1 MKHKTLDDVN
11 VKGKTLIVRVDFNS
25 TVDPETKKLI
35 DDERIKLHS
44 ITIKELAEK
53 GAKVIVLAHQGRPGD
68 ADFIGLGQHAS
79 RLKEI
84 LGLDVKFVED
94 IVGEKAVTAIKG
106 LRYGDIILL
115 DNVRTLSDEMAKKS
129 IEEHANSTIVKFLA
143 PLADLFVIDAFAAAH
158 RAHASI
164 VGFIPKLPT
173 VFGRVMEKELLA
185 IDKVRSVE
193 NRPIVYVLGG
203 SKVKE
208 GIEISEY
215 VLSNNRVDYILT
227 GGLVAQLF
235 LYAKGVNLGSVNV
248 KVLEGRDLLG
258 LVPKAKIILDNFKEK
273 VITPKDLAV
282 KSNGRRRELFVEELP
297 SEDEICDIGSRTME
311 HFAKFLS
318 NAKAVFLHGPM
329 GVYEDS
335 KFIEGTRSV
344 FKAAVESGAFTVA
357 GGGHTIAALSRL
369 DLHDKVSY
377 VSSGGG
383 ALLEALM
390 GKRLPVIE
398 AIEKYQAKF
407 FS

>member
-1 MKHKTLDDVN
+1 MKYKTLDDVN
-11 VKGKTLIVRVDFNS
+11 VKGKTVIVRVDFNS
-25 TVDPETKKLI
+25 TVDPETKKLL

-44 ITIKELAEK
+44 ITIKELADK

-79 RLKEI
+79 CLKEI
-84 LGLDVKFVED
+84 LGRDVKFVED
-94 IVGEKAVTAIKG
+94 VIGEKAVTTIKALKDG
-106 LRYGDIILL
+106 EILLL
-115 DNVRTLSDEMAKKS
+115 DNVRSLPDEMAKKS
-129 IEEHANSTIVKFLA
+129 IEEHANSMIVKVLA

-173 VFGRVMEKELLA
+173 VFGRIMEREIIA

-193 NRPIVYVLGG
+193 NRPIIYVLGG

-208 GIEISEY
+208 GVEISEY

-235 LYAKGVNLGSVNV
+235 LYAKGINLGEVNV
-248 KVLEGRDLLG
+248 KILKERGLLD
-258 LVPKAKIILDNFKEK
+258 LVPKAKTLMDTFKEK
-273 VITPKDLAV
+273 IVTPKDLAV
-282 KSNGRRRELFVEELP
+282 RSNGQRKEILVEELP
-297 SEDEICDIGSRTME
+297 TEYEISDIGSKTME
-311 HFAKFLS
+311 YFTKFLT

-335 KFIEGTRSV
+335 KFIEGTRAV
-344 FKAAVESGAFTVA
+344 FKAAVEAKAFTVA

-369 DLHDKVSY
+369 GLYDKVSY

-398 AIEKYQAKF
+398 AIEKYQTKF
-407 FS
+407 S

>member
-1 MKHKTLDDVN
+1 MKYKTLDDVN
-11 VKGKTLIVRVDFNS
+11 VKGKTVIVRVDFNS
-25 TVDPETKKLI
+25 TVDPETKKLL

-44 ITIKELAEK
+44 ITIKELADK
-53 GAKVIVLAHQGRPGD
+53 GAKVLVLAHQGRPGD
-68 ADFIGLGQHAS
+68 ADFIGLGQHAN

-84 LGLDVKFVED
+84 LGRDVKFVED
-94 IVGEKAVTAIKG
+94 VVGEKAVSAIKTLKDG
-106 LRYGDIILL
+106 EILLL
-115 DNVRTLSDEMAKKS
+115 DNVRSLQDEMAKKS
-129 IEEHANSTIVKFLA
+129 IEEHANSMIVKVLA

-173 VFGRVMEKELLA
+173 VLGRIMEKEIIA

-193 NRPIVYVLGG
+193 NKPIVYVLGG

-208 GIEISEY
+208 GVEISEY

-235 LYAKGVNLGSVNV
+235 LYAKGINLGEVNV
-248 KVLEGRDLLG
+248 KILKDKGLLD
-258 LVPKAKIILDNFKEK
+258 LVPKAKTLLDTFKEK
-273 VITPKDLAV
+273 IVTPKDLAV
-282 KSNGRRRELFVEELP
+282 NSNGQRMEILTEELP
-297 SEDEICDIGSRTME
+297 TEYEISDIGSKTME
-311 HFAKFLS
+311 YFTRFLS

-335 KFIEGTRSV
+335 KFIEGTRTV
-344 FKAAVESGAFTVA
+344 FKAAVEAKAFTVA

-369 DLHDKVSY
+369 GLYDKVSY

-390 GKRLPVIE
+390 GKKLPVIE
-398 AIEKYQAKF
+398 AIEKYQTKF
-407 FS
+407 F

>member
-1 MKHKTLDDVN
+1 MKYKTLDGVN
-11 VKGKTLIVRVDFNS
+11 VKGKTVIVRVDFNS
-25 TVDPETKKLI
+25 TVDPETKKLL

-44 ITIKELAEK
+44 ITIKELADK
-53 GAKVIVLAHQGRPGD
+53 GAKVLVLAHQGRPGD
-68 ADFIGLGQHAS
+68 ADFIGLGQHAN

-84 LGLDVKFVED
+84 LGRDVKFVED
-94 IVGEKAVTAIKG
+94 VVGEKAVSAIKTLKDG
-106 LRYGDIILL
+106 EILLL
-115 DNVRTLSDEMAKKS
+115 DNVRSLQDEMAKKS
-129 IEEHANSTIVKFLA
+129 IEEHANSMIVKVLA

-173 VFGRVMEKELLA
+173 VLGRIMEKEIIA

-208 GIEISEY
+208 GVEISEY

-235 LYAKGVNLGSVNV
+235 LYAKGINLGEVNV
-248 KVLEGRDLLG
+248 KILKDKGLLD
-258 LVPKAKIILDNFKEK
+258 LVPKAKTLLDTFKEK
-273 VITPKDLAV
+273 IVTPKDLAV
-282 KSNGRRRELFVEELP
+282 NSNGQRMEILTEELP
-297 SEDEICDIGSRTME
+297 TEYEISDIGSKTME
-311 HFAKFLS
+311 YFTRFLS

-335 KFIEGTRSV
+335 KFIEGTRTV
-344 FKAAVESGAFTVA
+344 FKAAVEAKAFTVA

-369 DLHDKVSY
+369 GLYDKVSY

-390 GKRLPVIE
+390 GKKLPVIE
-398 AIEKYQAKF
+398 AIEKYQTKF
-407 FS
+407 F

>member
-1 MKHKTLDDVN
+1 MKYKTLDDVN
-11 VKGKTLIVRVDFNS
+11 VKGKTVIVRVDFNS
-25 TVDPETKKLI
+25 TVDPETKKLL

-44 ITIKELAEK
+44 ITIKELADK
-53 GAKVIVLAHQGRPGD
+53 GAKVLVLAHQGRPGD
-68 ADFIGLGQHAS
+68 ADFIGLGQHVN

-84 LGLDVKFVED
+84 LGRDVKFVED
-94 IVGEKAVTAIKG
+94 VVGEKAVSAIKTLKDG
-106 LRYGDIILL
+106 EILLL
-115 DNVRTLSDEMAKKS
+115 DNVRSLQDEMAKKS
-129 IEEHANSTIVKFLA
+129 IEEHANSMIVKVLA

-173 VFGRVMEKELLA
+173 VLGRIMEKEIIA

-208 GIEISEY
+208 GVEISEY

-235 LYAKGVNLGSVNV
+235 LYAKGINLGEVNV
-248 KVLEGRDLLG
+248 KILKDKGLLD
-258 LVPKAKIILDNFKEK
+258 LVPKAKTLLDTFKEK
-273 VITPKDLAV
+273 IVTPKDLAV
-282 KSNGRRRELFVEELP
+282 NSNGQRMEILTEELP
-297 SEDEICDIGSRTME
+297 TEYEISDIGSKTME
-311 HFAKFLS
+311 YFTRFLS

-335 KFIEGTRSV
+335 KFIEGTRTV
-344 FKAAVESGAFTVA
+344 FKAAVEAKAFTVA

-369 DLHDKVSY
+369 GLYDKVSY

-390 GKRLPVIE
+390 GKKLPVIE
-398 AIEKYQAKF
+398 AIEKYQTKF
-407 FS
+407 F

>member
-1 MKHKTLDDVN
+1 MKYKTLDDVN
-11 VKGKTLIVRVDFNS
+11 VKGKTVIVRVDFNS
-25 TVDPETKKLI
+25 TVDPETKKLL

-44 ITIKELAEK
+44 ITIKELADK
-53 GAKVIVLAHQGRPGD
+53 GAKVLVLAHQGRPGD
-68 ADFIGLGQHAS
+68 ADFIGLGQHAN

-84 LGLDVKFVED
+84 LGRDVKFVED
-94 IVGEKAVTAIKG
+94 VVGEKAVSAIKTLKDG
-106 LRYGDIILL
+106 EILLL
-115 DNVRTLSDEMAKKS
+115 DNVRSLQDEMAKKS
-129 IEEHANSTIVKFLA
+129 IEEHANSMIVKVLA

-173 VFGRVMEKELLA
+173 VLGRIMEKEIIA

-208 GIEISEY
+208 GVEISEY
-215 VLSNNRVDYILT
+215 VLSNNRVDYVLT

-235 LYAKGVNLGSVNV
+235 LYAKGINLGEVNV
-248 KVLEGRDLLG
+248 KILKDKGLLD
-258 LVPKAKIILDNFKEK
+258 LVPKAKTLLDTFKEK
-273 VITPKDLAV
+273 IVTPKDLAV
-282 KSNGRRRELFVEELP
+282 NSNGQRMEILTEELP
-297 SEDEICDIGSRTME
+297 TEYEISDIGSKTME
-311 HFAKFLS
+311 YFTRFLS

-335 KFIEGTRSV
+335 KFIEGTRTV
-344 FKAAVESGAFTVA
+344 FKAAVEAKAFTVA

-369 DLHDKVSY
+369 GLYDKVSY

-390 GKRLPVIE
+390 GKKLPVIE
-398 AIEKYQAKF
+398 AIEKYQTKF
-407 FS
+407 F

>member
-1 MKHKTLDDVN
+1 MKYKTLDDVN
-11 VKGKTLIVRVDFNS
+11 VKGKTVIVRVDFNS
-25 TVDPETKKLI
+25 TVDPETKKLL

-44 ITIKELAEK
+44 VTIRELAEK

-68 ADFIGLGQHAS
+68 ADFIGLGQHAN

-84 LGLDVKFVED
+84 LGIDVKFVED
-94 IVGEKAVTAIKG
+94 VVGEKAVTAIKE
-106 LRYGDIILL
+106 LRDGEILLL

-129 IEEHANSTIVKFLA
+129 IEEHANSMIVNALA

-164 VGFIPKLPT
+164 VGFIPKIPT

-208 GIEISEY
+208 GVEISEY

-235 LYAKGVNLGSVNV
+235 LHSKGINLGDVNV
-248 KVLEGRDLLG
+248 KVLEGRGLLDLA
-258 LVPKAKIILDNFKEK
+258 PKAKTLLDNFKEK
-273 VITPKDLAV
+273 IITPKDLAV
-282 KSNGRRRELFVEELP
+282 KSNGFRRELLVEELP
-297 SEDEICDIGSRTME
+297 TDDEICDIGSTTME
-311 HFAKFLS
+311 YFAKFLS

-335 KFIEGTRSV
+335 KFIEGTRAV

-369 DLHDKVSY
+369 GLYDKVSY
-377 VSSGGG
+377 ISSGGG

-390 GKRLPVIE
+390 GKKLPVIE
-398 AIEKYQAKF
+398 AIEKYQTTF

>member
-1 MKHKTLDDVN
+1 MKYKTLDDVN
-11 VKGKTLIVRVDFNS
+11 VKGKTVIVRVDFNS
-25 TVDPETKKLI
+25 TVDPETKKLL

-44 ITIKELAEK
+44 ITIKELADK
-53 GAKVIVLAHQGRPGD
+53 GAKVLVLAHQGRPGD
-68 ADFIGLGQHAS
+68 ADFIGLGQHAN

-84 LGLDVKFVED
+84 LGRDVKFVED
-94 IVGEKAVTAIKG
+94 VVGEKAVSAIKTLKDG
-106 LRYGDIILL
+106 EILLL
-115 DNVRTLSDEMAKKS
+115 DNVRSLQDEMAKKS
-129 IEEHANSTIVKFLA
+129 IEEHANSMIVKVLA

-173 VFGRVMEKELLA
+173 VLGRIMEKEIIA

-208 GIEISEY
+208 GVEISEY

-235 LYAKGVNLGSVNV
+235 LYAKGINLGEVNV
-248 KVLEGRDLLG
+248 KILKDKGLLD
-258 LVPKAKIILDNFKEK
+258 LVPKAKTLLDTFKEK
-273 VITPKDLAV
+273 IVTPKDLAV
-282 KSNGRRRELFVEELP
+282 NSNGQRMEILTEELP
-297 SEDEICDIGSRTME
+297 TEYEISDIGSKTME
-311 HFAKFLS
+311 YFTRFLS

-335 KFIEGTRSV
+335 KFIEGTRTV
-344 FKAAVESGAFTVA
+344 FKAAVEAKAFTVA

-369 DLHDKVSY
+369 GLYDKVCY

-390 GKRLPVIE
+390 GKKLPVIE
-398 AIEKYQAKF
+398 AIEKYQTKF
-407 FS
+407 F

>member
-1 MKHKTLDDVN
+1 MKYKTLDDVN
-11 VKGKTLIVRVDFNS
+11 VKGKTVIVRVDFNS
-25 TVDPETKKLI
+25 TVDPETKKLL

-44 ITIKELAEK
+44 ITIKELADK
-53 GAKVIVLAHQGRPGD
+53 GAKVLVLAHQGRPGD
-68 ADFIGLGQHAS
+68 ADFIGLGQHAN

-84 LGLDVKFVED
+84 LGRDVKFVED
-94 IVGEKAVTAIKG
+94 VVGEKAVSAIKTLKDG
-106 LRYGDIILL
+106 EILLL
-115 DNVRTLSDEMAKKS
+115 DNVRSLQDEMAKKS
-129 IEEHANSTIVKFLA
+129 IEEHANSMIVKVLA

-173 VFGRVMEKELLA
+173 VLGRIMEKEIIA

-208 GIEISEY
+208 GVEISEY

-235 LYAKGVNLGSVNV
+235 LYAKGINLGEVNV
-248 KVLEGRDLLG
+248 KILKDKGLLD
-258 LVPKAKIILDNFKEK
+258 LVPKAKTLLDTFKEK
-273 VITPKDLAV
+273 IVTPKDLAV
-282 KSNGRRRELFVEELP
+282 NSNGQRMEILTEELP
-297 SEDEICDIGSRTME
+297 TEYEISDIGSKTME
-311 HFAKFLS
+311 YFTRFLS

-335 KFIEGTRSV
+335 KFIEGTRTV
-344 FKAAVESGAFTVA
+344 FKAAVEAKAFTVA

-369 DLHDKVSY
+369 GLYDKVSY

-390 GKRLPVIE
+390 GKKLPVIE
-398 AIEKYQAKF
+398 AIEKYQTKF
-407 FS
+407 F